1 MRAAL
6 GSIERLGQDRYRVSI
21 EGGRTADG
29 RRTRKSRVV
38 RGSREAAEIELAKLK
53 LEHGKADGCADGMTV
68 DMAWHA
74 YFEPTFDGRLA
85 PSTAHKYRH
94 EYAYNLQP
102 RFGARIVGE
111 LTTRQIERA
120 LLDIPGEHPR
130 DHSFRLFRTF
140 YNYLWNHDLISENPF
155 GKKMDI
161 RAPRKHEQPVMGAR
175 QLAEWTR
182 AMDGF
187 RHEAV
192 MLLYPYAGL
201 RRGEGVGMRT
211 EDIEFAERDG
221 GTVALAHVRRNV
233 DDDGHE
239 HVMKTERSERTVVIA
254 GWPAAQL
261 RWLIDGMVPGWL
273 AQEDDGRRTT
283 PHTLSKRYKKWCGE
297 RGVPWYNIQQLR
309 TTYATLS
316 QASGVD
322 ATVTSRA
329 LGHTKLS
336 MDYAHYFMANAPAQI
351 AAAQALAASV
361 GNTMYHAQ
369 NEKASTASG

>member
-6 GSIERLGQDRYRVSI
+6 GSIERLGKDRYRVSI

-29 RRTRKSRVV
+29 KRTRKSRVV

-85 PSTAHKYRH
+85 PSTTHKYRH

-111 LTTRQIERA
+111 LSTRQIERA

-130 DHSFRLFRTF
+130 DHSFRLFRAF

-155 GKKMDI
+155 DRKMDI
-161 RAPRKHEQPVMGAR
+161 RAPRKHEQPVMGAQ

-201 RRGEGVGMRT
+201 RRGEALGIRT
-211 EDIEFAERDG
+211 EDLEYSEADG
-221 GTVALAHVRRNV
+221 LPVMLAHIRRAV
-233 DDDGHE
+233 DDAGDI
-239 HVMKTERSERTVVIA
+239 VPVKNERARRTVVVV
-254 GWPAAQL
+254 GWVAEHI
-261 RWLIDGMVPGWL
+261 RWITDGLVPGWL
-273 AQEDDGRRTT
+273 AQEHDGSRVSG
-283 PHTLSKRYKKWCGE
+283 HTLSKRYRRWSDAHGL
-297 RGVPWYNIQQLR
+297 PWYPIRQLR

-351 AAAQALAASV
+351 AAARLLSDAV
-361 GNTMYHAQ
+361 GNTMFHAG
-369 NEKASTASG
+369 NEKASLTSG